1 MPADAAKTAPL
12 QNFSQRS
19 ECNNLGA
26 ADNARDVLVC
36 GWVYRYRDQGGVLF
50 VDLRDRSGVVQ
61 VVFDLAVDADL
72 LKRADSLRA
81 EDVISVTGKVRLRD
95 KNAINPKL
103 KTGEI
108 EILATG
114 LELLSKAKPSPI
126 PLDEHDDEASEEL
139 RLEYRFLDLRRKPM
153 QEALRVRHE
162 FIRSVRNFLDDHGFW
177 EIETPIL
184 NKSTPEGARDFLVPS
199 RLNAGEFYALP
210 QSPQIFKQLL
220 MVAGSERYYQIA
232 RCFRDEDLR
241 RDRQPEFTQIDIE
254 LSFVDK
260 EMIMRLNQQLIA
272 HACKAAFGIDIDPE
286 PVRITYHDA
295 MELYGNDKP
304 DIRFDMKL
312 VELGDWAPMTE
323 FKVFKGAAETGRLK
337 ALCVPGGAS
346 LSRKDIDDLTQ
357 WVMQDYKAKGLAW
370 VKVTENGL
378 ESLITKFLPE
388 AAQQA
393 LLERTN
399 AKAGDIIF
407 FAGDRAD
414 IVFATLSALR
424 LRLAEK
430 LGMIPDVYKALWVV
444 DFPLFDHDHETNAL
458 ISVHHPF
465 TAAVPEDAHIVLAA
479 AAAETITPEMHQQL
493 LGVRSNAYDFVLNG
507 TEIGGGS
514 IRIHD
519 SKMQQAIFRLLRI
532 TDEEAQNRFGF
543 LLKGLEFGAP
553 PHGGI
558 AFGVD
563 RVLMLGLKRF
573 SIRDVMAFPKTQKGT
588 CLMSGAPSSVDDKQL
603 RELYLK
609 STAAGHGG
617 PKAARA
623 KEGGSGEGHGAPKPA
638 HANAEKTK
646 NS

>member
-1 MPADAAKTAPL
+1 MSPSEVKASSVNFTDRRECNSVRPAD
-12 QNFSQRS
+12 S
-19 ECNNLGA
+19 EKEI
-26 ADNARDVLVC
+26 LVC

-81 EDVISVTGKVRLRD
+81 EDVIAVKGKVRKR
-95 KNAINPKL
+95 AATAVNPKL
-103 KTGEI
+103 ATGEI
-108 EILATG
+108 EIVATG

-139 RLEYRFLDLRRKPM
+139 RLEYRFLDLRRKNM
-153 QEALRVRHE
+153 QESLRVRHE
-162 FIRSVRNFLDDHGFW
+162 FIRSVRNYLDGEGFW

-254 LSFVDK
+254 MSFVDK
-260 EMIMRLNQQLIA
+260 EIVMRLNQKMIA
-272 HACKAAFGIDIDPE
+272 HACKQAFGIELDAE
-286 PVRITYHDA
+286 PVRMTYRDA

-312 VELGDWAPMTE
+312 TELGDWAAMTE

-337 ALCVPGGAS
+337 GLCVPGGAS

-357 WVMQDYKAKGLAW
+357 WVMQDFRAKGLAW
-370 VKVTENGL
+370 VKVTESGL

-388 AAQQA
+388 AAQKE
-393 LLERTN
+393 LLARTG
-399 AKAGDIIF
+399 AKPGDIIF

-430 LGMIPDVYKALWVV
+430 LNMIPDVYKALWVV
-444 DFPLFDHDHETNAL
+444 DFPLFDWDYDANTV

-465 TAAVPEDAHIVLAA
+465 TSPVPEDAHIVIEAA
-479 AAAETITPEMHQQL
+479 KAESVTPEMQKAL
-493 LGVRSNAYDFVLNG
+493 LTVRSNAYDFVLNG
-507 TEIGGGS
+507 VEIGGGS

-519 SKMQQAIFRLLRI
+519 SQLQQAIFRLLRI
-532 TDEEAQNRFGF
+532 TDEEAQSRFGF

-563 RVLMLGLKRF
+563 RVLMLGLKRN

-588 CLMSGAPSSVDDKQL
+588 CLMSGAPSLVDEKQL

-609 STAAGHGG
+609 STA
-617 PKAARA
+617 KAR
-623 KEGGSGEGHGAPKPA
+623 
-638 HANAEKTK
+638 
-646 NS
+646 

>member
-1 MPADAAKTAPL
+1 MSSFSLRRECNSVGPADNEK
-12 QNFSQRS
+12 SI
-19 ECNNLGA
+19 
-26 ADNARDVLVC
+26 VVC

-50 VDLRDRSGVVQ
+50 VDLRDRSGLVQ
-61 VVFDLAVDADL
+61 VVFDLAVDAEL
-72 LKRADSLRA
+72 HKKANALRG
-81 EDVISVTGKVRLRD
+81 EDVILVTGKVRLRD

-108 EILATG
+108 EIVAHE

-126 PLDEHDDEASEEL
+126 PLDEHDGEASEEL

-162 FIRSVRNFLDDHGFW
+162 FIRGVRNFLDNEGFW
-177 EIETPIL
+177 EVETPIL
-184 NKSTPEGARDFLVPS
+184 NRSTPEGARDFLVPS

-220 MVAGSERYYQIA
+220 MVAGSEKYYQIA

-241 RDRQPEFTQIDIE
+241 KDRQPEFTQIDIE
-254 LSFVDK
+254 MSFVDK
-260 EMIMRLNQQLIA
+260 DMVMALNERLIA
-272 HACKAAFGIDIDPE
+272 SACKAAFGVEIDGKPQ
-286 PVRITYHDA
+286 RMTYHDA

-304 DIRFDMKL
+304 DIRFGMTL
-312 VELGDWAPMTE
+312 TELGDWAAMTE

-337 ALCVPGGAS
+337 ALCVPGGAAKV
-346 LSRKDIDDLTQ
+346 SRKDIDDLTQ

-370 VKVTENGL
+370 VKVGEGGAL

-388 AAQQA
+388 AAQA
-393 LLERTN
+393 ELVKRTG
-399 AKAGDIIF
+399 AKPGDIIF

-430 LGMIPDVYKALWVV
+430 LGMIPETYKALWVV
-444 DFPLFDHDHETNAL
+444 DFPLFDWDHETNSL
-458 ISVHHPF
+458 LSVHHPF
-465 TAAVPEDAHIVLAA
+465 TAPVPEDAHLVKEAGKKESLTAEEQKALLA
-479 AAAETITPEMHQQL
+479 
-493 LGVRSNAYDFVLNG
+493 VRSNAYDFVLNG
-507 TEIGGGS
+507 VEIGGGS
-514 IRIHD
+514 IRIHE
-519 SKMQQAIFRLLRI
+519 SELQQAIFRLLKI
-532 TDEEAQNRFGF
+532 SDEEAQSRFGF

-563 RVLMLGLKRF
+563 RVLMLGLKKA

-588 CLMSGAPSSVDDKQL
+588 CLMSGAPSLVDEKQL

-609 STAAGHGG
+609 STA
-617 PKAARA
+617 KAR
-623 KEGGSGEGHGAPKPA
+623 
-638 HANAEKTK
+638 
-646 NS
+646 

>member
-1 MPADAAKTAPL
+1 MSSFSLRRECNSVGPADNEK
-12 QNFSQRS
+12 SI
-19 ECNNLGA
+19 
-26 ADNARDVLVC
+26 VVC

-50 VDLRDRSGVVQ
+50 VDLRDRSGLVQ
-61 VVFDLAVDADL
+61 VVFDLAVDAEL
-72 LKRADSLRA
+72 HKKANALRG
-81 EDVISVTGKVRLRD
+81 EDVILVTGKVRLRD

-108 EILATG
+108 EIVAHE

-126 PLDEHDDEASEEL
+126 PLDEHDGEASEEL

-162 FIRSVRNFLDDHGFW
+162 FIRGVRNFLDNEGFW
-177 EIETPIL
+177 EVETPIL

-220 MVAGSERYYQIA
+220 MVAGSEKYYQIA

-241 RDRQPEFTQIDIE
+241 KDRQPEFTQIDIE
-254 LSFVDK
+254 MSFVDK
-260 EMIMRLNQQLIA
+260 DMVMALNERLIA
-272 HACKAAFGIDIDPE
+272 SACKAAFGVEIDGKPQ
-286 PVRITYHDA
+286 RMTYHDA

-304 DIRFDMKL
+304 DIRFGMTL
-312 VELGDWAPMTE
+312 TELGDWAAMTE

-337 ALCVPGGAS
+337 ALCVPGGAAKV
-346 LSRKDIDDLTQ
+346 SRKDIDDLTQ

-370 VKVTENGL
+370 VKVGEGGAL

-388 AAQQA
+388 AAQA
-393 LLERTN
+393 ELVKRTG
-399 AKAGDIIF
+399 AKPGDIIF

-430 LGMIPDVYKALWVV
+430 LGMIPDTYKALWVV
-444 DFPLFDHDHETNAL
+444 DFPLFDWDHETNSL
-458 ISVHHPF
+458 LSVHHPF
-465 TAAVPEDAHIVLAA
+465 TAPVPEDAHLVKEAGKKESLTAEEQKALLA
-479 AAAETITPEMHQQL
+479 
-493 LGVRSNAYDFVLNG
+493 VRSNAYDFVLNG
-507 TEIGGGS
+507 VEIGGGS
-514 IRIHD
+514 IRIHE
-519 SKMQQAIFRLLRI
+519 SELQQAIFRLLKI
-532 TDEEAQNRFGF
+532 SDEEAQSRFGF

-563 RVLMLGLKRF
+563 RVLMLGLKKA

-588 CLMSGAPSSVDDKQL
+588 CLMSGAPSLVDEKQL

-609 STAAGHGG
+609 STA
-617 PKAARA
+617 KAR
-623 KEGGSGEGHGAPKPA
+623 
-638 HANAEKTK
+638 
-646 NS
+646 

>member
-1 MPADAAKTAPL
+1 MSVPEVKTSLPD
-12 QNFSQRS
+12 FSNRR
-19 ECNNLGA
+19 ECDSVA
-26 ADNARDVLVC
+26 SSDNEKTLHVC

-50 VDLRDRSGVVQ
+50 IDLRDRSGVVQ
-61 VVFDLAVDADL
+61 VVFDLAVDAAL
-72 LKRADSLRA
+72 LKRADTLRT

-95 KNAINPKL
+95 KNAINPKI

-108 EILATG
+108 EIVATE
-114 LELLSKAKPSPI
+114 LVLLSKAKPSPM
-126 PLDEHDDEASEEL
+126 PLDEHDDEASEDI

-153 QEALRVRHE
+153 QEALRVRHN
-162 FIRSVRNFLDDHGFW
+162 FIRSVHNFLDDRGFW

-254 LSFVDK
+254 MSFVDK
-260 EMIMRLNQQLIA
+260 HIIMKLNEELIA
-272 HACKAAFGIDIDPE
+272 TAFEKAFGITFSAP
-286 PVRITYHDA
+286 PVQITYHDA
-295 MELYGNDKP
+295 MESYGNDKP

-312 VELGDWAPMTE
+312 TELGDWAPLTE
-323 FKVFKGAAETGRLK
+323 FQVFRKAAETGRLK
-337 ALCVPGGAS
+337 ALCVPGGAA

-388 AAQQA
+388 AAQTE
-393 LLERTN
+393 LLKRTG

-424 LRLAEK
+424 LRLAQK
-430 LGMIPDVYKALWVV
+430 LGLIPDTFRALWVI
-444 DFPLFDHDHETNAL
+444 DFPLFDWDHDTSSL

-465 TAAVPEDAHIVLAA
+465 TAPVPEDAQLVIDA
-479 AAAETITPEMHQQL
+479 AAAETLTPEQQKAL
-493 LGVRSNAYDFVLNG
+493 LTVRSNAYDFVLNG
-507 TEIGGGS
+507 VEIGGGS

-519 SKMQQAIFRLLRI
+519 STLQKSIFRLLKI
-532 TDEEAQNRFGF
+532 TDEEAQSRFGF
-543 LLKGLEFGAP
+543 LLKGLEYGTP

-563 RVLMLGLKRF
+563 RILMLGLGRE

-588 CLMSGAPSSVDDKQL
+588 CLMSGAPSFVDEKQL

-609 STAAGHGG
+609 STA
-617 PKAARA
+617 
-623 KEGGSGEGHGAPKPA
+623 KPR
-638 HANAEKTK
+638 
-646 NS
+646 

>member
-1 MPADAAKTAPL
+1 MSATGVKTSPD
-12 QNFSQRS
+12 FSIRR
-19 ECNNLGA
+19 ECNSVGA
-26 ADNARDVLVC
+26 TDNGQELQVC

-61 VVFDLAVDADL
+61 VVFDLAVNAEL
-72 LKRADSLRA
+72 LKKSEALRS
-81 EDVISVTGKVRLRD
+81 EDVICVTGKVRLRD
-95 KNAINPKL
+95 KNAINPKI

-108 EILATG
+108 EILATD
-114 LELLSKAKPSPI
+114 LILLSKAKPSPI
-126 PLDEHDDEASEEL
+126 PLDEHDDEANEEL
-139 RLEYRFLDLRRKPM
+139 RLENRFLDLRRKPM
-153 QEALRVRHE
+153 QEAMRVRHE
-162 FIRSVRNFLDDHGFW
+162 FIRTVRNFLDNEGFW

-220 MVAGSERYYQIA
+220 MVAGTERYYQIA

-241 RDRQPEFTQIDIE
+241 KDRQPEFTQIDIE
-254 LSFVDK
+254 LSFVTK
-260 EMIMRLNQQLIA
+260 EMIMQLNQRMIA
-272 HACKAAFGIDIDPE
+272 AACKSAFGITLDEVPQ
-286 PVRITYHDA
+286 RISYRDA

-304 DIRFDMKL
+304 DVRFAMTL
-312 VELGDWAPMTE
+312 TELGDWAPMTE

-337 ALCVPGGAS
+337 GLCVPGGAS

-370 VKVTENGL
+370 VKLTDNGL

-388 AAQQA
+388 AAQA
-393 LLERTN
+393 ELIKRTG
-399 AKAGDIIF
+399 AKPGDIIF
-407 FAGDRAD
+407 FAGDRED
-414 IVFATLSALR
+414 VVFATLSALR

-430 LGMIPDVYKALWVV
+430 LNMIPDVYKALWVV
-444 DFPLFDHDHETNAL
+444 DFPLFDWDYETKSL

-465 TAAVPEDAHIVLAA
+465 TAPVPEDAHIVLEGAA
-479 AAAETITPEMHQQL
+479 SAELTPEQQTAL
-493 LGVRSNAYDFVLNG
+493 RGVRSDAYDFVLNG
-507 TEIGGGS
+507 VEIGGGS

-519 SKMQQAIFRLLRI
+519 SAMQQAIFRLLKI

-543 LLKGLEFGAP
+543 LLRGLEYGAP

-563 RVLMLGLKRF
+563 RVLMLGLKRN

-588 CLMSGAPSSVDDKQL
+588 CLMSGAPSTVDEKQL

-609 STAAGHGG
+609 STA
-617 PKAARA
+617 KAR
-623 KEGGSGEGHGAPKPA
+623 
-638 HANAEKTK
+638 
-646 NS
+646 

>member
-1 MPADAAKTAPL
+1 MSS
-12 QNFSQRS
+12 FSLRR
-19 ECNNLGA
+19 ECNSVGA
-26 ADNARDVLVC
+26 PDNGQAIVVC

-50 VDLRDRSGVVQ
+50 VDLRDRSGIVQ
-61 VVFDLAVDADL
+61 VVFDLAVNADL
-72 LKRADSLRA
+72 HKHANALRG
-81 EDVISVTGKVRLRD
+81 EDVILIEGKVRLRD

-108 EILATG
+108 EIVAEK
-114 LELLSKAKPSPI
+114 LELLSKAKPSPM

-162 FIRSVRNFLDDHGFW
+162 FIRGVRNFLDDEGFW
-177 EIETPIL
+177 EVETPIL

-220 MVAGSERYYQIA
+220 MVAGTEKYYQIA

-241 RDRQPEFTQIDIE
+241 KDRQPEFTQIDIE
-254 LSFVDK
+254 MSFVDK
-260 EMIMRLNQQLIA
+260 DMVMALNERLIA
-272 HACKAAFGIDIDPE
+272 SACKAAFGVEIDGKPQ
-286 PVRITYHDA
+286 RMTYRDA

-304 DIRFDMKL
+304 DIRFGMTL
-312 VELGDWAPMTE
+312 TELGDWAAMTE

-337 ALCVPGGAS
+337 ALCVPGGAAKV
-346 LSRKDIDDLTQ
+346 SRKDIDDLTQ

-370 VKVTENGL
+370 VKVGEGGAL

-388 AAQQA
+388 AAQA
-393 LLERTN
+393 ELVKRTG
-399 AKAGDIIF
+399 AKPGDIIF

-430 LGMIPDVYKALWVV
+430 LGMIPDTYKALWVV
-444 DFPLFDHDHETNAL
+444 DFPLFDWDHETNSL
-458 ISVHHPF
+458 LSVHHPF
-465 TAAVPEDAHIVLAA
+465 TAPVPEDAHLVKAA
-479 AAAETITPEMHQQL
+479 AKSESLSPEEAKKL
-493 LGVRSNAYDFVLNG
+493 LEVRSNAYDFVLNG

-514 IRIHD
+514 IRIHE
-519 SKMQQAIFRLLRI
+519 SELQQAIFRLLKI
-532 TDEEAQNRFGF
+532 TDEEAQSRFGF

-563 RVLMLGLKRF
+563 RVLMLGLKRA

-588 CLMSGAPSSVDDKQL
+588 CLMSGAPSLVDEKQL

-609 STAAGHGG
+609 STA
-617 PKAARA
+617 KAR
-623 KEGGSGEGHGAPKPA
+623 
-638 HANAEKTK
+638 
-646 NS
+646 

>member
-1 MPADAAKTAPL
+1 MSESGVKTSSPD
-12 QNFSQRS
+12 FSIRR
-19 ECNNLGA
+19 ECNSVGA
-26 ADNARDVLVC
+26 ADNGKELQVC

-61 VVFDLAVDADL
+61 VVFDLAVNAEL
-72 LKRADSLRA
+72 LKRSEALRS
-81 EDVISVTGKVRLRD
+81 EDVICVTGKVRLRD
-95 KNAINPKL
+95 KNAINPKIQ
-103 KTGEI
+103 TGEI
-108 EILATG
+108 EILATD
-114 LELLSKAKPSPI
+114 LVLLSKAKPSPI
-126 PLDEHDDEASEEL
+126 PLDEHDDEANEEL
-139 RLEYRFLDLRRKPM
+139 RLENRFLDLRRKPM
-153 QEALRVRHE
+153 QEAMRVRHE
-162 FIRSVRNFLDDHGFW
+162 FIRTVRNFLDNEGFW

-220 MVAGSERYYQIA
+220 MVAGTERYYQIA

-241 RDRQPEFTQIDIE
+241 KDRQPEFTQIDIE
-254 LSFVDK
+254 LSFVTK
-260 EMIMRLNQQLIA
+260 EMIMQLNQRMIA
-272 HACKAAFGIDIDPE
+272 AACKSAFGVTLDEVPQ
-286 PVRITYHDA
+286 RISYRDA

-304 DIRFDMKL
+304 DVRFAMTL
-312 VELGDWAPMTE
+312 TELGDWAPMTE

-337 ALCVPGGAS
+337 GLCVPGGAS

-370 VKVTENGL
+370 VKLTDNGL

-388 AAQQA
+388 AAQA
-393 LLERTN
+393 ELIKRTG
-399 AKAGDIIF
+399 AKSGDIIF
-407 FAGDRAD
+407 FAGDRED
-414 IVFATLSALR
+414 VVFATLSALR

-430 LGMIPDVYKALWVV
+430 LNMIPDVYKALWVV
-444 DFPLFDHDHETNAL
+444 DFPLFDWDYETKSL

-465 TAAVPEDAHIVLAA
+465 TAPVPEDAHIVLDGA
-479 AAAETITPEMHQQL
+479 AAAELTPEQQTAL
-493 LGVRSNAYDFVLNG
+493 RGVRSDAYDFVLNG
-507 TEIGGGS
+507 VEIGGGS

-519 SKMQQAIFRLLRI
+519 SALQQAIFRLLKI

-543 LLKGLEFGAP
+543 LLRGLEYGAP

-563 RVLMLGLKRF
+563 RVLMLGLKRN

-588 CLMSGAPSSVDDKQL
+588 CLMSGAPSNVDEKQL

-609 STAAGHGG
+609 STA
-617 PKAARA
+617 KAR
-623 KEGGSGEGHGAPKPA
+623 
-638 HANAEKTK
+638 
-646 NS
+646 

>member
-1 MPADAAKTAPL
+1 MSATGVKTSPD
-12 QNFSQRS
+12 FSIRR
-19 ECNNLGA
+19 ECNSVGA
-26 ADNARDVLVC
+26 ADNGKELQVC

-61 VVFDLAVDADL
+61 VVFDLAVNAEL
-72 LKRADSLRA
+72 LKRSEALRS
-81 EDVISVTGKVRLRD
+81 EDVICVTGKVRLRD
-95 KNAINPKL
+95 KNAINPKIQ
-103 KTGEI
+103 TGEI
-108 EILATG
+108 EILATD
-114 LELLSKAKPSPI
+114 LILLSKAKPSPI
-126 PLDEHDDEASEEL
+126 PLDEHDDEANEEL
-139 RLEYRFLDLRRKPM
+139 RLENRFLDLRRKPM
-153 QEALRVRHE
+153 QEAMRVRHE
-162 FIRSVRNFLDDHGFW
+162 FIRTVRNFLDNEGFW

-220 MVAGSERYYQIA
+220 MVAGTERYYQIA

-241 RDRQPEFTQIDIE
+241 KDRQPEFTQIDIE
-254 LSFVDK
+254 LSFVTK
-260 EMIMRLNQQLIA
+260 EMIMQLNQRMIA
-272 HACKAAFGIDIDPE
+272 AACKSAFGITLDEVPQ
-286 PVRITYHDA
+286 RISYRDA

-304 DIRFDMKL
+304 DVRFGMTL
-312 VELGDWAPMTE
+312 TELGDWAPMTE

-337 ALCVPGGAS
+337 GLCVPGGAS

-357 WVMQDYKAKGLAW
+357 WVMQDFKAKGLAW
-370 VKVTENGL
+370 VKLTENGL

-388 AAQQA
+388 AAQA
-393 LLERTN
+393 ELIKRTG

-407 FAGDRAD
+407 FAGDRED
-414 IVFATLSALR
+414 VVFATLSALR

-430 LGMIPDVYKALWVV
+430 LNMIPDVYKALWVV
-444 DFPLFDHDHETNAL
+444 DFPLFDWDYDTKSL

-465 TAAVPEDAHIVLAA
+465 TAPVPEDAHIVLEGAA
-479 AAAETITPEMHQQL
+479 SAELTTEQQNAL
-493 LGVRSNAYDFVLNG
+493 RGVRSDAYDFVLNG
-507 TEIGGGS
+507 VEIGGGS

-519 SKMQQAIFRLLRI
+519 SAMQQAIFRLLKI

-543 LLKGLEFGAP
+543 LLRGLEYGAP

-563 RVLMLGLKRF
+563 RVLMLGLKRN

-588 CLMSGAPSSVDDKQL
+588 CLMSGAPSTVDEKQL

-609 STAAGHGG
+609 STA
-617 PKAARA
+617 KAR
-623 KEGGSGEGHGAPKPA
+623 
-638 HANAEKTK
+638 
-646 NS
+646 

>member
-1 MPADAAKTAPL
+1 MSPSEVKASSLDFSERRECNSVRPAD
-12 QNFSQRS
+12 S
-19 ECNNLGA
+19 EKEI
-26 ADNARDVLVC
+26 LVC

-61 VVFDLAVDADL
+61 VVFDRAVDAEL
-72 LKRADSLRA
+72 LERADALRA
-81 EDVISVTGKVRLRD
+81 EDVIAVKGKVRKRAV
-95 KNAINPKL
+95 NAINPRL
-103 KTGEI
+103 ATGEI
-108 EILATG
+108 EIVATG
-114 LELLSKAKPSPI
+114 FELLSKAKPSPI
-126 PLDEHDDEASEEL
+126 PLDEHDEPAAEEL
-139 RLEYRFLDLRRKPM
+139 RLEYRYLDLRRKEM

-162 FIRSVRNFLDDHGFW
+162 FIRSVRNFLDAEGFW

-199 RLNAGEFYALP
+199 RLNPGEFYALP

-220 MVAGSERYYQIA
+220 MVAGAERYYQIA

-254 LSFVDK
+254 MSFVDNAI
-260 EMIMRLNQQLIA
+260 IMRLNERMIA
-272 HACKAAFGIDIDPE
+272 HAFRQAFGIELDPE
-286 PVRITYHDA
+286 PVRMTYRDA
-295 MELYGNDKP
+295 MELYGTDKP
-304 DIRFDMKL
+304 DIRFDMRL
-312 VELGDWAPMTE
+312 TELGDWAKMTE
-323 FKVFKGAAETGRLK
+323 FKIFQGAAETGRLK
-337 ALCVPGGAS
+337 GLCVPGGAS

-357 WVMQDYKAKGLAW
+357 WVMQDFKAKGLAW
-370 VKVTENGL
+370 VKVTDNGL

-388 AAQQA
+388 AAQQE
-393 LLERTN
+393 LLKRTG

-444 DFPLFDHDHETNAL
+444 DFPLFDWDYETNTV

-465 TAAVPEDAHIVLAA
+465 TAPVPEDRSIVIEAA
-479 AAAETITPEMHQQL
+479 KAKSLTPEMQKAL
-493 LGVRSNAYDFVLNG
+493 LTVRSNAYDFVLNG
-507 TEIGGGS
+507 VEIGGGS

-519 SKMQQAIFRLLRI
+519 SQLQQSIFRLLSI
-532 TDEEAQNRFGF
+532 TDDEAQGRFGF

-563 RVLMLGLKRF
+563 RILMLGLKRN
-573 SIRDVMAFPKTQKGT
+573 SIRDVMAFPKTQKGI
-588 CLMSGAPSSVDDKQL
+588 CLMSGAPSLVDEKQL

-609 STAAGHGG
+609 STA
-617 PKAARA
+617 KAR
-623 KEGGSGEGHGAPKPA
+623 
-638 HANAEKTK
+638 
-646 NS
+646 

>member
-1 MPADAAKTAPL
+1 MPS
-12 QNFSQRS
+12 FSLRR
-19 ECNNLGA
+19 ECNSVNTD
-26 ADNARDVLVC
+26 DNQKEIVVC

-50 VDLRDRSGVVQ
+50 VDLRDRSGLVQ
-61 VVFDLAVDADL
+61 IVFDLAVDAEL
-72 LKRADSLRA
+72 LKKAEALRS
-81 EDVISVTGKVRLRD
+81 EDVILVTGKVRLRD
-95 KNAINPKL
+95 KNAINAKL

-108 EILATG
+108 EILAST

-126 PLDEHDDEASEEL
+126 PIDEHDGEASEEL
-139 RLEYRFLDLRRKPM
+139 RLEYRFLDLRRTPM
-153 QEALRVRHE
+153 QEALKTRHE
-162 FIRSVRNFLDDHGFW
+162 FIRAVRNYLDDQGFW

-220 MVAGSERYYQIA
+220 MVAGSEKYYQIA

-254 LSFVDK
+254 MSFVTKD
-260 EMIMRLNQQLIA
+260 MIMALNENMIA
-272 HACKAAFGIDIDPE
+272 SAYKSAFGITLDEKPE
-286 PVRITYHDA
+286 RITYHDA

-304 DIRFDMKL
+304 DTRFEMKL
-312 VELGDWAPMTE
+312 TELGDWAAMTE

-337 ALCVPGGAS
+337 ALCVPGGAAKI
-346 LSRKDIDDLTQ
+346 SRKDIDDLTA

-370 VKVTENGL
+370 VKVSESGL

-388 AAQQA
+388 AAQHE
-393 LLERTN
+393 LLKRTN

-407 FAGDRAD
+407 FAGDRED

-424 LRLAEK
+424 LRLGEK
-430 LGMIPDVYKALWVV
+430 LNIIPDVYKSLWVT
-444 DFPLFDHDHETNAL
+444 DFPLFGWDYESKAL
-458 ISVHHPF
+458 HAIHHPF
-465 TAAVPEDAHIVLAA
+465 TAPVPEDMEIVLNAA
-479 AAAETITPEMHQQL
+479 GAESISEDLQKQL
-493 LGVRSNAYDFVLNG
+493 LSVRSNAYDFVLNG
-507 TEIGGGS
+507 VELGGGS

-519 SKMQQAIFRLLRI
+519 STLQKAIFRLLKI
-532 TDEEAQNRFGF
+532 SDEEAQSRFGF
-543 LLKGLEFGAP
+543 LLKGLEYGAP

-563 RVLMLGLKRF
+563 RALMLGLKRN

-588 CLMSGAPSSVDDKQL
+588 CLMSGAPSSVDMKQL

-609 STAAGHGG
+609 STHNG
-617 PKAARA
+617 
-623 KEGGSGEGHGAPKPA
+623 
-638 HANAEKTK
+638 
-646 NS
+646 

>member
-1 MPADAAKTAPL
+1 MSEIGAKPSVD
-12 QNFSQRS
+12 FSQRR
-19 ECNNLGA
+19 ECNSVAA
-26 ADNARDVLVC
+26 ADNGQKILVT

-61 VVFDLAVDADL
+61 VVFDMAVDADL
-72 LKRADSLRA
+72 LKKADGLRG
-81 EDVISVTGKVRLRD
+81 EDVICVVGKVRLRD
-95 KNAINPKL
+95 KSAVNTKL

-108 EILATG
+108 EILAES
-114 LELLSKAKPSPI
+114 LEILSKAKPSPI

-139 RLEYRFLDLRRKPM
+139 RLEYRFLDLRRKAM
-153 QEALRVRHE
+153 QESLRVRHE
-162 FIRSVRNFLDDHGFW
+162 FIRTVRNFLDGEGFW
-177 EIETPIL
+177 EVETPIL

-220 MVAGSERYYQIA
+220 MVAGTERYYQIA

-241 RDRQPEFTQIDIE
+241 KDRQPEFTQIDLE
-254 LSFVDK
+254 MSFVTK
-260 EMIMRLNQQLIA
+260 EMIMRLNQRLIA
-272 HACKAAFGIDIDPE
+272 AACKSAFGITIDEE
-286 PVRITYHDA
+286 PQRMSYHEA

-304 DIRFDMKL
+304 DIRFGMTL
-312 VELGDWAPMTE
+312 TELGDWAPMTE
-323 FKVFKGAAETGRLK
+323 FKVFKAAAETGRLK
-337 ALCVPGGAS
+337 ALCVAGGSA

-370 VKVTENGL
+370 VKLTENGL

-388 AAQQA
+388 AAQA
-393 LLERTN
+393 ELIKRTG
-399 AKAGDIIF
+399 AKVGDIIF

-414 IVFATLSALR
+414 VVFATLSALR

-444 DFPLFDHDHETNAL
+444 DFPLFDWDYETNSL

-465 TAAVPEDAHIVLAA
+465 TAPVPEDAHIVLEAGA
-479 AAAETITPEMHQQL
+479 SAELSSEQQQAL
-493 LGVRSNAYDFVLNG
+493 RKVRSDAYDFVLNG
-507 TEIGGGS
+507 VEIGGGS
-514 IRIHD
+514 IRIHE
-519 SKMQQAIFRLLRI
+519 SRLQQAIFRLLKI

-543 LLKGLEFGAP
+543 LLRGLEFGAP

-563 RVLMLGLKRF
+563 RVLMLGLKRA

-588 CLMSGAPSSVDDKQL
+588 CLMSGAPSLVDEKQL

-609 STAAGHGG
+609 STA
-617 PKAARA
+617 KAR
-623 KEGGSGEGHGAPKPA
+623 
-638 HANAEKTK
+638 
-646 NS
+646 

>member
-1 MPADAAKTAPL
+1 MSSFSLRRECNSVGPAD
-12 QNFSQRS
+12 NGNSI
-19 ECNNLGA
+19 
-26 ADNARDVLVC
+26 VVC

-50 VDLRDRSGVVQ
+50 VDLRDRSGLVQ
-61 VVFDLAVDADL
+61 VVFDLAVNADL
-72 LKRADSLRA
+72 HKQANALRA
-81 EDVISVTGKVRLRD
+81 EDVILVTGKVRLRD

-108 EILATG
+108 EIVAEG

-162 FIRSVRNFLDDHGFW
+162 FIRAARNFLDNEGFW
-177 EIETPIL
+177 EVETPIL

-199 RLNAGEFYALP
+199 RLNPGEFYALP

-220 MVAGSERYYQIA
+220 MVAGSEKYYQIA

-254 LSFVDK
+254 MSFVDK
-260 EMIMRLNQQLIA
+260 DMVMELNERLIA
-272 HACKAAFGIDIDPE
+272 GACKSAFGVEIEGKPQ
-286 PVRITYHDA
+286 RMTYHDA

-304 DIRFDMKL
+304 DIRFAMTL
-312 VELGDWAPMTE
+312 TELGDWAPMTE

-337 ALCVPGGAS
+337 GLCVPGGAV
-346 LSRKDIDDLTQ
+346 LSRKDIDDLTA

-388 AAQQA
+388 AAQTE
-393 LLERTN
+393 LLKRTG

-430 LGMIPDVYKALWVV
+430 LKMIPDTFKALWVV
-444 DFPLFDHDHETNAL
+444 DFPLFDWDHETNSL
-458 ISVHHPF
+458 LSVHHPF
-465 TAAVPEDAHIVLAA
+465 TAPVPEDAALVKAAGKSAELTPDEAKKLLA
-479 AAAETITPEMHQQL
+479 
-493 LGVRSNAYDFVLNG
+493 VRSNAYDFVLNG
-507 TEIGGGS
+507 VEIGGGS
-514 IRIHD
+514 IRIHE
-519 SKMQQAIFRLLRI
+519 SELQQAIFRLLKI
-532 TDEEAQNRFGF
+532 TDEEAQSRFGF

-563 RVLMLGLKRF
+563 RVLMLGLKRA

-588 CLMSGAPSSVDDKQL
+588 CLMSGAPSNVDEKQL

-609 STAAGHGG
+609 STA
-617 PKAARA
+617 KAR
-623 KEGGSGEGHGAPKPA
+623 
-638 HANAEKTK
+638 
-646 NS
+646 

>member
-1 MPADAAKTAPL
+1 MSEIGAKPSVD
-12 QNFSQRS
+12 FSQRR
-19 ECNNLGA
+19 ECNSVAA
-26 ADNARDVLVC
+26 ADNGQKILVT

-61 VVFDLAVDADL
+61 VVFDMAVDADL
-72 LKRADSLRA
+72 LKKADGLRG
-81 EDVISVTGKVRLRD
+81 EDVICVVGKVRLRD
-95 KNAINPKL
+95 KSAVNTKL

-108 EILATG
+108 EILAES
-114 LELLSKAKPSPI
+114 LEILSKAKPSPI

-139 RLEYRFLDLRRKPM
+139 RLEYRFLDLRRKAM
-153 QEALRVRHE
+153 QESLRVRHE
-162 FIRSVRNFLDDHGFW
+162 FIRTVRNFLDGEGFW
-177 EIETPIL
+177 EVETPIL

-220 MVAGSERYYQIA
+220 MVAGTERYYQIA

-241 RDRQPEFTQIDIE
+241 KDRQPEFTQIDLE
-254 LSFVDK
+254 MSFVTK
-260 EMIMRLNQQLIA
+260 EMIMRLNQRLIA
-272 HACKAAFGIDIDPE
+272 AACKSAFGITIDEE
-286 PVRITYHDA
+286 PQRMSYHDA

-304 DIRFDMKL
+304 DIRFGMTL
-312 VELGDWAPMTE
+312 TELGDWAPMTE
-323 FKVFKGAAETGRLK
+323 FKVFKSAAETGRLK
-337 ALCVPGGAS
+337 ALCVAGGSA

-370 VKVTENGL
+370 VKLTENGL

-388 AAQQA
+388 AAQA
-393 LLERTN
+393 ELIKRTG
-399 AKAGDIIF
+399 AKVGDIIF

-414 IVFATLSALR
+414 VVFATLSALR

-444 DFPLFDHDHETNAL
+444 DFPLFDWDYETNSL

-465 TAAVPEDAHIVLAA
+465 TAPVPEDAHIVLEAGA
-479 AAAETITPEMHQQL
+479 SAELSSEQQQAL
-493 LGVRSNAYDFVLNG
+493 RKVRSDAYDFVLNG
-507 TEIGGGS
+507 VEIGGGS
-514 IRIHD
+514 IRIHE
-519 SKMQQAIFRLLRI
+519 SRLQQAIFRLLKI

-543 LLKGLEFGAP
+543 LLRGLEFGAP

-563 RVLMLGLKRF
+563 RVLMLGLKRA

-588 CLMSGAPSSVDDKQL
+588 CLMSGAPSLVDEKQL

-609 STAAGHGG
+609 STA
-617 PKAARA
+617 KAR
-623 KEGGSGEGHGAPKPA
+623 
-638 HANAEKTK
+638 
-646 NS
+646 

>member
-1 MPADAAKTAPL
+1 MSSPEEKSSLPD
-12 QNFSQRS
+12 FSSRRA
-19 ECNNLGA
+19 CNSVRA
-26 ADNARDVLVC
+26 ADNAATLLVC

-50 VDLRDRSGVVQ
+50 LDLRDRSGVVQ
-61 VVFDLAVDADL
+61 VVFDMAVNAEL
-72 LKRADSLRA
+72 LKKADSLRS
-81 EDVISVTGKVRLRD
+81 EDVIAVTGKVRLRD

-103 KTGEI
+103 ETGEI
-108 EILATG
+108 EILATE
-114 LELLSKAKPSPI
+114 LTLLSKAKPSPI
-126 PLDEHDDEASEEL
+126 PLDEHDDEASEDI
-139 RLEYRFLDLRRKPM
+139 RLENRFLDLRRKPM
-153 QEALRVRHE
+153 QEAMRVRHE
-162 FIRSVRNFLDDHGFW
+162 FIRTVRNFLDGEGFW

-220 MVAGSERYYQIA
+220 MVAGTERYYQIA

-241 RDRQPEFTQIDIE
+241 KDRQPEFTQIDIE
-254 LSFVDK
+254 MSFITK
-260 EMIMRLNQQLIA
+260 EMIMRLNQRLIA
-272 HACKAAFGIDIDPE
+272 AACKSAFGITLDEE
-286 PVRITYHDA
+286 PQRMSYHDA

-304 DIRFDMKL
+304 DIRFGMTL
-312 VELGDWAPMTE
+312 TELGDWAAMTE

-337 ALCVPGGAS
+337 ALCVPGGAQ

-357 WVMQDYKAKGLAW
+357 WVMQDFKAKGLAW
-370 VKVTENGL
+370 VKLTENGL

-388 AAQQA
+388 AAQA
-393 LLERTN
+393 ELIKRTG

-414 IVFATLSALR
+414 VVFATLSALR

-444 DFPLFDHDHETNAL
+444 DFPLFDWDYETNSL
-458 ISVHHPF
+458 VSVHHPF
-465 TAAVPEDAHIVLAA
+465 TAPVPEDAHIVLDAGA
-479 AAAETITPEMHQQL
+479 STSLTSEQQQAL
-493 LGVRSNAYDFVLNG
+493 RKVRSDAYDFVLNG
-507 TEIGGGS
+507 VEIGGGS

-519 SKMQQAIFRLLRI
+519 SRLQQAIFRLLKI
-532 TDEEAQNRFGF
+532 TDEEAQSRFGF
-543 LLKGLEFGAP
+543 LLRGLEFGAP

-563 RVLMLGLKRF
+563 RVLMLGLKRA

-588 CLMSGAPSSVDDKQL
+588 CLMSGAPSTVDEKQL

-609 STAAGHGG
+609 STA
-617 PKAARA
+617 KATEVR
-623 KEGGSGEGHGAPKPA
+623 GR
-638 HANAEKTK
+638 
-646 NS
+646 

>member
-1 MPADAAKTAPL
+1 MSS
-12 QNFSQRS
+12 FSSRR
-19 ECNNLGA
+19 ECNSVGT
-26 ADNARDVLVC
+26 ADNGKAITVC

-50 VDLRDRSGVVQ
+50 VDLRDRSGLVQ
-61 VVFDLAVDADL
+61 VVFDMAVNAEL
-72 LKRADSLRA
+72 LKKADSLRG
-81 EDVISVTGKVRLRD
+81 EDVILVNGKVRLRD

-108 EILATG
+108 EILAEG

-162 FIRSVRNFLDDHGFW
+162 FIRTVRNFLDGEGFW

-241 RDRQPEFTQIDIE
+241 KDRQPEFTQIDIE
-254 LSFVDK
+254 MSFVDK
-260 EMIMRLNQQLIA
+260 EMVMAMNERLIA
-272 HACKAAFGIDIDPE
+272 AAVKSAFGVEIDAKPE
-286 PVRITYHDA
+286 RITYHDA

-304 DIRFDMKL
+304 DTRFGMQL
-312 VELGDWAPMTE
+312 TELGDWAAMTE
-323 FKVFKGAAETGRLK
+323 FKVFKGAAESGRLK
-337 ALCVPGGAS
+337 ALCVPGCAAKI
-346 LSRKDIDDLTQ
+346 SRKDIDDLTQ

-388 AAQQA
+388 PAQA
-393 LLERTN
+393 ELLKRTK

-430 LGMIPDVYKALWVV
+430 LGMIPDTYKALWVV
-444 DFPLFDHDHETNAL
+444 DFPLFDWDHETNSL
-458 ISVHHPF
+458 LSVHHPF
-465 TAAVPEDAHIVLAA
+465 TAPVPEDAPIVKEAGKSESL
-479 AAAETITPEMHQQL
+479 TPEAAKAL
-493 LGVRSNAYDFVLNG
+493 LKVRSNAYDFVLNG
-507 TEIGGGS
+507 VEIGGGS
-514 IRIHD
+514 IRIHESD
-519 SKMQQAIFRLLRI
+519 LQQAIFRLLKI
-532 TDEEAQNRFGF
+532 TDEEAQSRFGF

-563 RVLMLGLKRF
+563 RVLMLGLKRN

-588 CLMSGAPSSVDDKQL
+588 CLMSGAPSLVDEKQL

-609 STAAGHGG
+609 STA
-617 PKAARA
+617 KAR
-623 KEGGSGEGHGAPKPA
+623 
-638 HANAEKTK
+638 
-646 NS
+646 

>member
-1 MPADAAKTAPL
+1 MSDTGVKTSPD
-12 QNFSQRS
+12 FSIRR
-19 ECNNLGA
+19 ECNSVGS
-26 ADNARDVLVC
+26 ADNGKDLQVC

-61 VVFDLAVDADL
+61 VVFDLAVNADL
-72 LKRADSLRA
+72 LKRSEALRC
-81 EDVISVTGKVRLRD
+81 EDVICVTGKVRLRD
-95 KNAINPKL
+95 KNAINPKIQ
-103 KTGEI
+103 TGEI
-108 EILATG
+108 EILAT
-114 LELLSKAKPSPI
+114 ELVVLSKAKPSPI
-126 PLDEHDDEASEEL
+126 PLDEHDDEANEEL
-139 RLEYRFLDLRRKPM
+139 RLENRFLDLRRKPM

-162 FIRSVRNFLDDHGFW
+162 FIRTVRNFLDDEGFW

-220 MVAGSERYYQIA
+220 MVAGTEKYYQIA

-241 RDRQPEFTQIDIE
+241 KDRQPEFTQIDIE
-254 LSFVDK
+254 LSFVTK
-260 EMIMRLNQQLIA
+260 EMIMQLNQRMIA
-272 HACKAAFGIDIDPE
+272 AACKSAFGITLDEVPQ
-286 PVRITYHDA
+286 RITYRDA

-304 DIRFDMKL
+304 DVRFAMTL
-312 VELGDWAPMTE
+312 TELGDWAPMTE

-337 ALCVPGGAS
+337 GLCVPGGAA

-370 VKVTENGL
+370 VKLTENGL

-388 AAQQA
+388 AAQA
-393 LLERTN
+393 ELIKRTG
-399 AKAGDIIF
+399 AKPGDIIF
-407 FAGDRAD
+407 FAGDRED
-414 IVFATLSALR
+414 VVLATLSALR

-430 LGMIPDVYKALWVV
+430 LNMIPDVYKALWVV
-444 DFPLFDHDHETNAL
+444 DFPLFDWDYETKSL

-465 TAAVPEDAHIVLAA
+465 TAPVPEDAHIVLDAA
-479 AAAETITPEMHQQL
+479 ASTEWTTEQQAAL
-493 LGVRSNAYDFVLNG
+493 RGVRSDAYDFVLNG
-507 TEIGGGS
+507 VEIGGGS

-519 SKMQQAIFRLLRI
+519 SATQQAIFRLLKI

-543 LLKGLEFGAP
+543 LLRGLEYGAP

-563 RVLMLGLKRF
+563 RVLMLGLKRN

-588 CLMSGAPSSVDDKQL
+588 CLMSGAPSTVDEKQL

-609 STAAGHGG
+609 STA
-617 PKAARA
+617 KA
-623 KEGGSGEGHGAPKPA
+623 H
-638 HANAEKTK
+638 
-646 NS
+646 